1 MLGDDPDDPGRDAAR
16 SAGPPPRAR
25 RSRRTRSSVTA
36 AARPRSPGVEARDA
50 DGVPGRPPA
59 SDDRAAAI
67 SSRAWSRACSVD
79 TCCFSCPVSR
89 AADVLPAT
97 PAAAQPMAS
106 AATTARGH
114 RKRPMTRHDTL
125 PRRKG
130 GPTMTTRREFLGTT
144 TGALAG
150 LAFVGCDLLAAA
162 PVRAQTRRR
171 EVVVSGRRVK
181 TVDVHAHCA
190 VPEAMAL
197 MGLKAAPQSLI
208 MGQDR
213 IRAMDEQGI
222 DVEALSINPYW
233 YKAERDL
240 ARALVKIQN
249 EKLAE
254 LCASRPDRFVA
265 FATVALQYPDLAAE
279 QLEEGVK
286 KLGLRGGSI
295 GCSVNGEELSDPKFH
310 PFWAKAEQLGCLIFI
325 HPLGGT
331 AGFEQRL
338 RGNGGLANV
347 IGNPLDTT
355 IALSH
360 LIFEG
365 TLDRFPGLKIC
376 AAHGGGYLPS
386 YAARSDGGCVTFP
399 DRCPKPLAKRPT
411 EYLRRLYYDS
421 IVFTPEALRHL
432 AAEVGSGQIVMGT
445 DYPFPWM
452 KTSVDHI
459 LNTPGLSDAEKR

>member
-1 MLGDDPDDPGRDAAR
+1 MISSFRTVPDRQA
-16 SAGPPPRAR
+16 
-25 RSRRTRSSVTA
+25 
-36 AARPRSPGVEARDA
+36 
-50 DGVPGRPPA
+50 
-59 SDDRAAAI
+59 RAA
-67 SSRAWSRACSVD
+67 SSYCRAVAFANHASIRRNQNPD
-79 TCCFSCPVSR
+79 T
-89 AADVLPAT
+89 
-97 PAAAQPMAS
+97 
-106 AATTARGH
+106 
-114 RKRPMTRHDTL
+114 
-125 PRRKG
+125 G
-130 GPTMTTRREFLGTT
+130 GAMPTRREFVRNAA
-144 TGALAG
+144 GAMAG
-150 LAFVGCDLLAAA
+150 IAFVGCGLLDA
-162 PVRAQTRRR
+162 RDAQAQAGGTVRRR

-197 MGLKAAPQSLI
+197 MGLKVEPKTLI
-208 MGQDR
+208 MEQDR

-254 LCASRPDRFVA
+254 LCASQPDRFVA

-295 GCSVNGEELSDPKFH
+295 GASVYGEELSDPKFH

-325 HPLGGT
+325 HPQGGN

-338 RGNGGLANV
+338 RGSGGLTNV
-347 IGNPLDTT
+347 IGNPLETT

-365 TLDRFPGLKIC
+365 TLVRFPGLKIC

-386 YAARSDGGCVTFP
+386 YAARSDAGCVTFP
-399 DRCPKPLAKRPT
+399 ERCAKVPLKKRPT

-432 AAEVGSGQIVMGT
+432 ATEVGPGQIVMGT
-445 DYPFPWM
+445 DYPFPWT

-459 LNTPGLSDAEKR
+459 LDTPGLSEAERAAMLSGTASRLLGIKS